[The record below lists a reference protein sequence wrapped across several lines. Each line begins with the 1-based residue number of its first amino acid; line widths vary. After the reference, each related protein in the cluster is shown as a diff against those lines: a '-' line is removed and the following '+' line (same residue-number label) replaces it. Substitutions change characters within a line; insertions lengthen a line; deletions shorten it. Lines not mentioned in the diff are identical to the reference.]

1 MPAQASI
8 IVAAGV
14 CLQTAFASRARGAQ
28 LLERVDPRLRRL
40 LAGSTDVRLL
50 LLHESVEWNVAYPAG
65 LGDDVPFDRLHRIGI
80 RAASGREDV
89 GETVLRNWVALAR
102 GLRQQYRCQALVLG
116 DAGSVEQRDSVFD
129 LGIGVVGE
137 RGRGQKPP
145 GLRQILR
152 HAAALL
158 VEGRERVLGFRVS
171 ELRGAGA
178 DAIVAA
184 DRASARIPAAA

>member
-40 LAGSTDVRLL
+40 VAGSTDVRRL

-89 GETVLRNWVALAR
+89 GETVLRNRVALAR

-116 DAGSVEQRDSVFD
+116 DAGSGEQRDSVFY
-129 LGIGVVGE
+129 LGIAVLAHRRTGPQP
-137 RGRGQKPP
+137 RC
-145 GLRQILR
+145 LRP
-152 HAAALL
+152 
-158 VEGRERVLGFRVS
+158 
-171 ELRGAGA
+171 
-178 DAIVAA
+178 
-184 DRASARIPAAA
+184 IP